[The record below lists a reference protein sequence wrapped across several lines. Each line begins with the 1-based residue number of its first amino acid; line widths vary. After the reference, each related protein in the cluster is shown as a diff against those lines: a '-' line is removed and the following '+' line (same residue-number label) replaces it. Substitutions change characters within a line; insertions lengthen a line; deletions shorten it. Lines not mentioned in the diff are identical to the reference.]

1 MIPGALNCLPTQGG
15 GGKKLHPLLSALRHD
30 CLHVWQAGDQRTT
43 RVHGNREDA
52 AIGSDMSQVL
62 YTFKVDRSVFKL
74 AVEAMRIRSLET
86 GLFETVSSTAMKG
99 LENFVI
105 CDHPGEL
112 IAMAREA
119 DLPGEHRVTFR
130 IQLHQKDLF
139 QRARQLAAHDDA
151 SLAPVRLTFIT
162 ALLAAFAGTFTDP
175 S

>member
-1 MIPGALNCLPTQGG
+1 
-15 GGKKLHPLLSALRHD
+15 
-30 CLHVWQAGDQRTT
+30 
-43 RVHGNREDA
+43 
-52 AIGSDMSQVL
+52 MSQVL
-62 YTFKVDRSVFKL
+62 YTFKVDRSVFQL

-99 LENFVI
+99 LEIFVA
-105 CDHPGEL
+105 CDHPDEL

-139 QRARQLAAHDDA
+139 QRVRQLAGQDTA
-151 SLAPVRLTFIT
+151 SPAPVRLTFII
-162 ALLAAFAGTFTDP
+162 ALFAVFGGTFTKP